1 MALARSPCRGLLL
14 SRRGADHRTG
24 DEMRT
29 SDDAGGTDQA
39 AVLVALFGQRKFE
52 KMLAAFDDDDR
63 GIGRFAASRQFAS
76 DLRGM
81 LHCQGGIRKHLA
93 DVILEYR

>member
-1 MALARSPCRGLLL
+1 
-14 SRRGADHRTG
+14 
-24 DEMRT
+24 MRT
-29 SDDAGGTDQA
+29 SDDAGGADQA
-39 AVLVALFGQRKFE
+39 AVLVALFAKRNFE
-52 KMLAAFDDDDR
+52 KMLVAFDDDR

-76 DLRGM
+76 DFRGM

>member
-1 MALARSPCRGLLL
+1 
-14 SRRGADHRTG
+14 
-24 DEMRT
+24 
-29 SDDAGGTDQA
+29 
-39 AVLVALFGQRKFE
+39 
-52 KMLAAFDDDDR
+52 MLAAFDDDR

-81 LHCQGGIRKHLA
+81 LHCQGGIRKYLA

>member
-14 SRRGADHRTG
+14 SSGSGHRTG

-29 SDDAGGTDQA
+29 SDDAGGADQA
-39 AVLVALFGQRKFE
+39 AVLVALFCQRNFE
-52 KMLAAFDDDDR
+52 KMLAALDDDDR
-63 GIGRFAASRQFAS
+63 GTGRFAASRQFAS
-76 DLRGM
+76 DLLGM

>member
-1 MALARSPCRGLLL
+1 
-14 SRRGADHRTG
+14 
-24 DEMRT
+24 MRT
-29 SDDAGGTDQA
+29 FDNAGGADQA
-39 AVLVALFGQRKFE
+39 AVLVALVAQRDFE
-52 KMLAAFDDDDR
+52 KMPAAFDDDDR
-63 GIGRFAASRQFAS
+63 GIGRFAALRQFAS